1 MLCDEKEQISSE
13 ALEAARVAANKYMI
27 KMSGKDNFHLRI
39 RVHPYHVLRINKMLT
54 CAGADRLQTGMRGAF
69 GKPNGLLAR
78 VEIGQIV
85 MSIRTLLRLKD
96 TAVEALR
103 RAKFKFPGRQKV
115 AVSSKWGFT
124 SIEQDKFKEL
134 RDTGKA
140 IPDGAHCKI
149 ITGHGPALRR
159 R

>member
-1 MLCDEKEQISSE
+1 MPL
-13 ALEAARVAANKYMI
+13 
-27 KMSGKDNFHLRI
+27 LR
-39 RVHPYHVLRINKMLT
+39 
-54 CAGADRLQTGMRGAF
+54 
-69 GKPNGLLAR
+69 
-78 VEIGQIV
+78 
-85 MSIRTLLRLKD
+85 SIRTLLRLKD

-124 SIEQDKFKEL
+124 SIEQDSFKEL
-134 RDTGKA
+134 RDAGKV

-159 R
+159 H